1 MTTSSRPIERG
12 APRVRQTGPIAWSK
26 KHLFNSVFNSVLT
39 VVLVVVIAYV
49 LYSLLSWAFVQAP
62 WAVVTDNFA
71 QYLVGLYPPEFYWRA
86 WAIFAVVL
94 TLAGVSWGILA
105 RNQKQLFSPPVLIGF
120 GIAAVLLV
128 LLPMTRPYL
137 IYSLGSLALLAL
149 GAIAGQAIARKSSKA
164 PQLISAGWFLSYF
177 VVLYL
182 LGGNSFTAS
191 LLYTVLFQVGLGLL
205 AGWLLSSRVNAGTAV
220 QWLGRL
226 ALLAVGF
233 ALGYYVLG
241 NVLFPILVSGLGLS
255 YSIFLVLMAALGVL
269 LGVAMVLT
277 FSETQTLE
285 GVGKAALFII
295 GFLAVYALMGWL
307 PAQLGLEFGFERVRT
322 TSWGGLMLTLFLAVS
337 GIALCFPAGVLL
349 ALGRQSKLPL
359 IRLFS
364 VSYIELV
371 RGVPLISILFMG
383 QVLIP
388 LFLPEGMRPD
398 PVVRAIIGL
407 TIFSAAYLAENVRA
421 GLQSIP
427 QGQSEAAQSLGLN
440 KPLTMALIVLPQAL
454 KTAIPAI
461 VGQFISL
468 FQDTTL
474 LGIVGLLE
482 LLGMTRS
489 LLADPNYLGDYAPAY
504 VFIGAI
510 YWIFCYGMSYGSRR
524 VEAALNTDLR

>member
-1 MTTSSRPIERG
+1 MTISSRPIERG
-12 APRVRQTGPIAWSK
+12 APRVRQTGPIAWTK
-26 KHLFNSVFNSVLT
+26 KHLFNSPFNSVLT
-39 VVLVVVIAYV
+39 VVLGGLILYV

-62 WAVVTDNFA
+62 WAVVTENFA
-71 QYLVGLYPPEFYWRA
+71 QYMVGLYPPDFYWRV
-86 WAIFAVVL
+86 WAIFALVL
-94 TLAGVSWGILA
+94 SLAGVSWGILA
-105 RNQKQLFSPPVLIGF
+105 RNQKQIFSKPVLIGF
-120 GIAAVLLV
+120 GIAALL
-128 LLPMTRPYL
+128 LAILPMTRPHL
-137 IYSLGSLALLAL
+137 VYSLGSLVLLGL
-149 GAIAGQAIARKSSKA
+149 GAIAGQAFGRKSSKA
-164 PQLISAGWFLSYF
+164 PQLISAGWFISYF

-182 LGGNSFTAS
+182 LGGDNFTAS

-205 AGWLLSSRVNAGTAV
+205 AGWLLSSRLSVPVLT

-233 ALGYYVLG
+233 VLGYYILG
-241 NVLFPILVSGLGLS
+241 NVLFPFLVSGLGLS
-255 YSIFLVLMAALGVL
+255 YTFFLVLMAAVGIL
-269 LGVAMVLT
+269 LGIAMVLT
-277 FSETQTLE
+277 FSESDTLE
-285 GVGKAALFII
+285 GVGKAALFLI
-295 GFLAVYALMGWL
+295 GFVAVYVLMGLL
-307 PAQLGLEFGFERVRT
+307 PASLGLEFGLEQVRT
-322 TSWGGLMLTLFLAVS
+322 TSWGGLSLTLFLAIS

-364 VSYIELV
+364 VAYIELV

-427 QGQSEAAQSLGLN
+427 RGQGEAAQSLGLN

-504 VFIGAI
+504 VFIGSI
-510 YWIFCYGMSYGSRR
+510 YWVFCYGMSYGSRR
-524 VEAALNTDLR
+524 VEEALNTDLR

>member
-1 MTTSSRPIERG
+1 MTLSSRPIERG
-12 APRVRQTGPIAWSK
+12 APRVQRTGPLVWTQ
-26 KHLFNSVFNSVLT
+26 KHLFNSPFNSVIT
-39 VVLVVVIAYV
+39 IVLGGVIIYA
-49 LYSLLSWAFVQAP
+49 LYSMLTWAFIQAP
-62 WAVVTDNFA
+62 WAVVTENFA
-71 QYLVGLYPPEFYWRA
+71 QYMVGLYPPEFYWRV
-86 WAIFAVVL
+86 WTIFALVL
-94 TLAGVSWGILA
+94 ALAGVSWGILA

-120 GIAAVLLV
+120 GIAVLLLI

-137 IYSLGSLALLAL
+137 VYSLGSLALLAV
-149 GAIAGQAIARKSSKA
+149 GAIAGQQVGRNFSKA
-164 PQLISAGWFLSYF
+164 PQFISAGWFISYF

-182 LGGNSFTAS
+182 LGGNAFTQS
-191 LLYTVLFQVGLGLL
+191 LLYAVLFQIGLGLL
-205 AGWLLSSRVNAGTAV
+205 VGWQLASRLAMPILT

-226 ALLAVGF
+226 ALLAAGF
-233 ALGYYVLG
+233 CLGYYVLG
-241 NVLFPILVSGLGLS
+241 NIFFPVLGAVLS
-255 YSIFLVLMAALGVL
+255 YPVFLWVMRIVGIL
-269 LGVAMVLT
+269 LGVALIWV
-277 FSETQTLE
+277 FSDSQTLE
-285 GVGKAALFII
+285 NIGRIALFLI
-295 GFLAVYALMGWL
+295 GFAGVFVLMGWL
-307 PAQLGLEFGFERVRT
+307 PAMLGLEFGLETVRT
-322 TSWGGLMLTLFLAVS
+322 NSWGGLTLTLFLAIS

-349 ALGRQSKLPL
+349 ALGRRSKLPL
-359 IRLFS
+359 IRMFS
-364 VSYIELV
+364 VTYIELV

-421 GLQSIP
+421 GLQSVP
-427 QGQSEAAQSLGLN
+427 QGQGEAAQSLGLN

-482 LLGMTRS
+482 LLGITRN
-489 LLADPNYLGDYAPAY
+489 LLANPNYLGDFAPAY
-504 VFIGAI
+504 VFIGVI
-510 YWIFCYGMSYGSRR
+510 YWVFCYGMSYGSRR